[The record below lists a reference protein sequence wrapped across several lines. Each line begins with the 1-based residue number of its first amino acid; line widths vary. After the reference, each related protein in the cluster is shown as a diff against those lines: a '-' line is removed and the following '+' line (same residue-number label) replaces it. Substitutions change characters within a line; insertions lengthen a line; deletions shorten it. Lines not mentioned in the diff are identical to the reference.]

1 MGRPNEQEKAL
12 VYSTLNYEHSEL
24 PPLKSELANKVARAL
39 FDEWNY
45 WKDARQ
51 ELENE
56 VWRACDDAYMCF
68 RELPKNEGMVFA
80 DASDLGETD
89 IWDSVNWLSSSVAL
103 SLMPRDEAYLQP
115 VPFDSET
122 QDTQNRVRDFVAS
135 LARKADLRGQY
146 AKHLKQVFIRGTG
159 AIALDWKRVYRQR
172 RLSVAETIQAQ
183 GLAAEEGIFLE
194 APKLRRQ
201 RVNDLVYN
209 GPIIRP
215 LDMYDVYLEPM
226 ADLSCDA
233 DIPMAVM
240 QYKTLDEL
248 ENAVDENGNKVYGNL
263 EGLNEWTYTDLSQFS
278 PNRFRSIQTLGINPF
293 AAQRGTQARFVPV
306 LVFHRQYFKCEGK
319 TWVDTY
325 FHVALDRN
333 DSGFRLIACHENPS
347 DYGSRTVFFDS
358 YQDWVGS
365 AYGIG
370 AVEKSLSSWNKKNV
384 MAGLG
389 LNAMLLSVFPPLT
402 VVTDVLLDDR
412 KIDVAPGGFNP
423 IKFKP
428 SIGTNFIAPLA
439 VAPMGADTAL
449 KAQQFYGQQ
458 ILGQM
463 GAYGAIMQDPT
474 KTVTRAKTATQIN
487 TETTSGSIGRDDL
500 LEQITIRTLE
510 PLVQAMYEAALQYN
524 TEDILQFEQ
533 AVDGSTGMASISRD
547 ELLNTK
553 RKIIVAGWHGL
564 QNKAQEVEELKEAL
578 QVMLQGNGVQFI
590 PNGAMLIQEILYKLL
605 SRLGIQNLER
615 FKLSPVELA
624 MQSPEI
630 QGALGVLGI
639 TPEVMQQAAQMA
651 QQQPPP
657 AEAPPGQPTQS
668 STQSAEQLAPPPPP
682 ERAA

>member
-1 MGRPNEQEKAL
+1 M
-12 VYSTLNYEHSEL
+12 YSICKYQHSEI
-24 PPLKSELANKVARAL
+24 PPLKSELADKIARAL
-39 FDEWNY
+39 YDEWRY

-68 RELPKNEGMVFA
+68 RELPKNEGMQFA

-115 VPFDSET
+115 VPFDSEN

-172 RLSVAETIQAQ
+172 RLSVAESIQAQ
-183 GLAAEEGIFLE
+183 GLAAEEGIYLE

-201 RVNDLVYN
+201 RVEELVYN
-209 GPIIRP
+209 GPVIRP
-215 LDMYDVYLEPM
+215 LDMYDVYLDPM

-233 DIPMAVM
+233 EIPLAVM
-240 QYKTLDEL
+240 QYKSLDEL
-248 ENAVDENGNKVYGNL
+248 QNAVDENGNKVYGNL
-263 EGLNEWTYTDLSQFS
+263 DGLSEWTYSDLSTFS
-278 PNRFRSIQTLGINPF
+278 PSRFRSIQTLGINPF
-293 AAQRGTQARFVPV
+293 GSQQSSQAKFVPV
-306 LVFHRQYFKCEGK
+306 LVFHRQYFKVDGH

-325 FHVALDRN
+325 FHVALSRD
-333 DSGFRLIACHENPS
+333 DAGFKLIAAHENPS

-389 LNAMLLSVFPPLT
+389 LNAMLLSVFPPMT

-423 IKFKP
+423 IKYKP
-428 SIGTNFIAPLA
+428 AIGTNFIAPIA
-439 VAPMGADTAL
+439 VAPQGADMAL

-487 TETTSGSIGRDDL
+487 TETTSGAIGRDDL

-524 TEDILQFEQ
+524 TDDILQFEQ
-533 AVDGSTGMASISRD
+533 AVDGTTGMASLTRE
-547 ELLNTK
+547 ELMQTK

-564 QNKAQEVEELKEAL
+564 QNKAQEIQELKEAL
-578 QVMLQGNGVQFI
+578 QVMLQGNGINFI
-590 PNGAMLIQEILYKLL
+590 PNGAALISEILYKLL

-615 FKLSPVELA
+615 FKLSPAELA
-624 MQSPEI
+624 LQSPEVA
-630 QGALGVLGI
+630 GALQMLGV
-639 TPEVMQQAAQMA
+639 TPEMLQQAGEAAKQMA
-651 QQQPPP
+651 PP
-657 AEAPPGQPTQS
+657 APPGGPTQS
-668 STQSAEQLAPPPPP
+668 STAAAEQLQPPPAP